1 MAHLTLAFSNLAR
14 KPERSEPV
22 HFGSPDRP
30 RLAIVPHVIPSPE
43 RSKCLKFFSTYLQRE
58 RRVSEHTVIN
68 YLNDVQQFENWLE
81 LNCRGEAGKCLEQA
95 RRDDVQAYIL
105 ERMTAGLSARSAQ
118 RKLS

>member
-14 KPERSEPV
+14 KPQRRELV

-30 RLAIVPHVIPSPE
+30 RLALVEHVIPSPE

-81 LNCRGEAGKCLEQA
+81 LKCRGEAGKCLEQA
-95 RRDDVQAYIL
+95 KRDDVQA
-105 ERMTAGLSARSAQ
+105 
-118 RKLS
+118 